1 MTPFDPHFVLRVLD
15 VLISPLV
22 VLSALL
28 LKVVRLAGVQNLPWS
43 RAFLRTVGVFPIRD
57 HYYEPLFNPKR
68 LRRPLDQDRAL
79 PGIDWNVEGQLRLLG
94 SLPYGGE
101 IPDLELSDNF
111 HAGDAEF
118 LYGFIRLRKPR
129 RIVEIGS
136 GYSTLI
142 AARALRRNREE
153 LPGYACD
160 HLCIEPYEM
169 SWLEQSGV
177 RVLRKRVEEVGLAP
191 FLELDAGDLLFID
204 SSHVLRPQ
212 GDVVFEYLELLPSL
226 RPGVV
231 VHVHDI
237 FSPRDYPE
245 AWVADQVRLWNE
257 QYVLEAF
264 LSCNRDWRVLAALN
278 FLHHHHFEA
287 LRAACP
293 FLTPAHE
300 PGSFYI
306 ERVSR

>member
-1 MTPFDPHFVLRVLD
+1 MRFVLGLLRIVD
-15 VLISPLV
+15 VLLSPF
-22 VLSALL
+22 VLLAGLL
-28 LKVVRLAGVQNLPWS
+28 LKGVRRAGVSNMPVS
-43 RAFLRTVGVFPIRD
+43 RGALRGVGVFPIRD
-57 HYYEPLFNPKR
+57 HYYEPLFSPKR
-68 LRRPLDQDRAL
+68 LRRPLDEDRAL
-79 PGIDWNVEGQLRLLG
+79 PGIDWNVEGQLKLLA

-111 HAGDAEF
+111 QAGDAEF

-142 AARALRRNREE
+142 AAKALRRNCEE
-153 LPGYACD
+153 SASHACE
-160 HLCIEPYEM
+160 HLCIEPYEAP
-169 SWLEQSGV
+169 WLEKSGV
-177 RVLRKRVEEVGLAP
+177 KVVRKRVEDVGLAP
-191 FLELDAGDLLFID
+191 FAELDAGDLLFID

-226 RPGVV
+226 KAGVA

-245 AWVADQVRLWNE
+245 KWVIDEVRLWNE

-264 LSCNRDWRVLAALN
+264 LSCNREWKILAALN
-278 FLHHHHFEA
+278 FLHHHHFDA

-293 FLTPAHE
+293 FLTPAHD
-300 PGSFYI
+300 PGSFYL
-306 ERVSR
+306 ERVVS